1 MDMRLNRIFYLF
13 LIICTSSSVFA
24 QVPVADS
31 IGVKQVPAL
40 SGTLAQQYDEV
51 VNRSGSYKIYK
62 NIKKTKIEELWKN
75 VNDSLK
81 QQQQLVLQSKAELEK
96 SSQTVSSMQTE
107 IDSFKAS
114 GSSIGKLSNIGTS
127 MKGSSDSVFLWGAL
141 LLLAVALAYAIFR
154 MRIAVKEAS
163 YRSGLYDQL
172 FEELREHRSKANER
186 EKKLAREL
194 QTERNRVA
202 ELTGR

>member
-1 MDMRLNRIFYLF
+1 MYMRLSRSFYLF
-13 LIICTSSSVFA
+13 LIIGITANAFG
-24 QVPVADS
+24 QVPSADS
-31 IGVKQVPAL
+31 IAVKQAPAL
-40 SGTLAQQYDEV
+40 SGTLAQQYNEV

-75 VNDSLK
+75 VKDSLK
-81 QQQQLVLQSKAELEK
+81 LQKKLLNQSKAELEK
-96 SSQTVSSMQTE
+96 SSQSINAMNAE
-107 IDSFKAS
+107 INGLKAS
-114 GSSIGKLSNIGTS
+114 GSSIGKLSLGKSVN
-127 MKGSSDSVFLWGAL
+127 GSSNSLYLWGTL
-141 LLLAVALAYAIFR
+141 LLLAAALAFAIFR
-154 MRIAVKEAS
+154 MRSAVKEAS

-172 FEELREHRSKANER
+172 FEELRENRTKANER

>member
-1 MDMRLNRIFYLF
+1 MRLSRSFYLF
-13 LIICTSSSVFA
+13 LIICTSFSVFA
-24 QVPVADS
+24 QVPAADT
-31 IGVKQVPAL
+31 IAAKQAPAL

-81 QQQQLVLQSKAELEK
+81 QQQQLVLKIKAESEK
-96 SSQTVSSMQTE
+96 SSQTVSAMQTE

-114 GSSIGKLSNIGTS
+114 GSSIGKLSTISTS
-127 MKGSSDSVFLWGAL
+127 MKGSSDSMFLWAAL
-141 LLLAVALAYAIFR
+141 LLLAAALAYAIFR
-154 MRIAVKEAS
+154 MRSAVKEAS

-194 QTERNRVA
+194 QTERNKVA

>member
-1 MDMRLNRIFYLF
+1 L
-13 LIICTSSSVFA
+13 A
-24 QVPVADS
+24 QVPAADTLA
-31 IGVKQVPAL
+31 VKQAPAL

-62 NIKKTKIEELWKN
+62 NIKKAKIEELWKN

-81 QQQQLVLQSKAELEK
+81 QQQQLMLQSKAESEK
-96 SSQTVSSMQTE
+96 SSQTISAMQTE

-127 MKGSSDSVFLWGAL
+127 MKGSSDSMLLWVAL
-141 LLLAVALAYAIFR
+141 LLLAAALAYAIFR
-154 MRIAVKEAS
+154 MRSAVKEAS